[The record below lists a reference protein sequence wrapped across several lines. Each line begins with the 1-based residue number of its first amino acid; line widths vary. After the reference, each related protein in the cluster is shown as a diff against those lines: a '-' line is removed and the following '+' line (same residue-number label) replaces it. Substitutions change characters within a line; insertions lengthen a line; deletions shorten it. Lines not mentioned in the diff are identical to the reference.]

1 MRREASLRQLRAL
14 VQRAL
19 QQLGWQRPVRRGRK
33 PRYSE
38 GLIITLALYMQQE
51 NLSIREVLSRA
62 GAELGEPM
70 PVPSTLVH
78 RLHRLEPAL
87 MERVVE
93 VLGAWAV
100 QQQGRGGEGGGM
112 GLCAMDGTGFG
123 YDDVLGLSYKR
134 GKEVRRVR
142 AHVRVVVLMA
152 LKDGRG
158 CGAVLGVAG
167 GGAYAS
173 EVKLAEG
180 MLGRKKGGAVGLG
193 LVLADGCYDAVK
205 VLRGVQEAGGR
216 ALVKLKGGRTGRR
229 VRDPLRQEVAARWKQ
244 EGKLYSRRNAVEAL
258 FSQVKRKMGSV
269 LRVRSERVAMV
280 LALARFAC
288 WNACLLLAASD
299 DGILFV
305 LVFLL
310 PRHP

>member
-1 MRREASLRQLRAL
+1 ML
-14 VQRAL
+14 VERAL
-19 QQLGWQRPVRRGRK
+19 QETGWLRPVRRGRK

-62 GAELGEPM
+62 GAELGEAM

-78 RLHRLEPAL
+78 RLHRLEPEL

-93 VLGAWAV
+93 GLGAWAV
-100 QQQGRGGEGGGM
+100 QQQGKGREGGGGGM
-112 GLCAMDGTGFG
+112 ELSAMDGTGFG

-134 GKEVRRVR
+134 GKEVRRVG
-142 AHVRVVVLMA
+142 AHVRVVVLMG

-158 CGAVLGVAG
+158 CGAVVGVAG

-173 EVKLAEG
+173 EVKLAER
-180 MLGRKKGGAVGLG
+180 MLGRQKGGAVALG
-193 LVLADGCYDAVK
+193 LVLADGCYDAVS
-205 VLRGVQEAGGR
+205 VLRGIQQAGGQ

-229 VRDPLRQEVAARWKQ
+229 VRDPMRQEVAARWKQ

-269 LRVRSERVAMV
+269 LRVRTERVAMV

-288 WNACLLLAASD
+288 WNACLLVAASD

-305 LVFLL
+305 LVFVL